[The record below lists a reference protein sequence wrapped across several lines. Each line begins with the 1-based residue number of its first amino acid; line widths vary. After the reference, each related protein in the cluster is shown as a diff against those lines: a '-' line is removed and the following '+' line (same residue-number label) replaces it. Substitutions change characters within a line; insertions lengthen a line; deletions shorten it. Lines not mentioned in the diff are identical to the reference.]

1 MKGLKEFLEVIK
13 ENEGL
18 RAEVEKVQDDSKKVV
33 EIAKKNGYS
42 FTEDEYMDAK
52 MDAVSGGDGS
62 IMSSIKSWVSTANNY
77 LNGEDNNKGGNTQG
91 QGAGAGSGTI
101 TDGKWDV
108 SFNNGILICVDKNT
122 GQKYTPTSWGNV

>member
-1 MKGLKEFLEVIK
+1 MKGLKEFLELLAQDEELLK
-13 ENEGL
+13 
-18 RAEVEKVQDDSKKVV
+18 EVEKVQDDSKKVV

-52 MDAVSGGDGS
+52 MDAVSGGDG
-62 IMSSIKSWVSTANNY
+62 
-77 LNGEDNNKGGNTQG
+77 GDGGDILGLVKASVKAFIGGGTTQG